1 MTRHIWIK
9 VNWITNRNKKKIF
22 CKKEKNVIKSW
33 LNFFAFQVFWM
44 KKVCDEFYHNGTK
57 KCDNR
62 LFHVIKEGIE
72 KNHFGASFSFG
83 LCKTHGTD
91 KKHGSPALS
100 IT

>member
-9 VNWITNRNKKKIF
+9 VNWITNRNEKKIF

-44 KKVCDEFYHNGTK
+44 KKVCDEFYHDGTK

-62 LFHVIKEGIE
+62 LFHAKAFHETFSCFTFFCYT
-72 KNHFGASFSFG
+72 NSFVR
-83 LCKTHGTD
+83 
-91 KKHGSPALS
+91 
-100 IT
+100 